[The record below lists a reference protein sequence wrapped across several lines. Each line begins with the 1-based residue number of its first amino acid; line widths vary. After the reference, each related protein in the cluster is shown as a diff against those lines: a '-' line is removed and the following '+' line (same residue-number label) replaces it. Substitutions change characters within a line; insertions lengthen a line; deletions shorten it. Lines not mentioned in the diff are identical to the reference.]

1 MVFPG
6 ERLYEVERERIL
18 VVDLWKAYVPY
29 ISLATILKYFLLCS
43 GFGKKYSDVCLVSM
57 NPILFIHGRY

>member
-29 ISLATILKYFLLCS
+29 ISLVTILNHLPLCS
-43 GFGKKYSDVCLVSM
+43 GFGKKYSDVCFVSM
-57 NPILFIHGRY
+57 NPISFIHGRY

>member
-29 ISLATILKYFLLCS
+29 ISLVTILNHFLLCS
-43 GFGKKYSDVCLVSM
+43 GFGKKYSDVCFVSM
-57 NPILFIHGRY
+57 NPISFTHGRY